1 MDLGARR
8 ATELNLRDV
17 RFLSA
22 GLDHPEGVAFGPDG
36 QLYAGGEAGQIYR
49 VDPSSGQCTQV
60 ADTGGHILGLCLDGE
75 GRVYACDSGRRAIM
89 RAWPDTGKVEVYC
102 DATQS
107 GSLLVPNWPV
117 FAPDGTL
124 WFSDSGA
131 EDLDTVNGTLV
142 RVPRGGGRG
151 QVADLPPMHF
161 SNGLA
166 LAPDGVLFVAESFTH
181 RVLAVTAGRAET
193 YAELP
198 GTIPDGL
205 ALDAEGGLLVSCYQ
219 PNRILRVPP
228 GGGEPQVV
236 LDDWMGQLLF
246 TPTNVAFFG
255 AELRQLAI
263 ASLGGL
269 ELRAIDVPWRGQELS
284 YPEIG

>member
-1 MDLGARR
+1 MDLDAPL

-17 RFLSA
+17 RLLSA
-22 GLDHPEGVAFGPDG
+22 GLDHPEGVALGPDG

-49 VDPSSGQCTQV
+49 IDPSSGECTQV
-60 ADTGGHILGLCLDGE
+60 ADTGGHILGLCLDAE

-102 DATQS
+102 GETQS

-131 EDLDTVNGTLV
+131 EDIDVANGTLV
-142 RVPRGGGRG
+142 RVPSGGGRG
-151 QVADLPPMHF
+151 EVIDLPLMHF

-166 LAPDGVLFVAESFTH
+166 LAPDGVLFVIESFTH
-181 RVLAVTAGRAET
+181 RVLAVTAGRSEI

-198 GTIPDGL
+198 GNIPDGL
-205 ALDAEGGLLVSCYQ
+205 ALDAEGGLLVACYQ

-236 LDDWMGQLLF
+236 LDDWTGLVLL

-263 ASLGGL
+263 ASLGGQ
-269 ELRAIDVPWRGQELS
+269 ELRAVDVPWRGQELS
-284 YPEIG
+284 YPAIG